1 VVSLSDEFS
10 TAEAAAARAKV
21 QAGLTP
27 LEKATI
33 EKETAIGVAQAL
45 ANSNVRWVPE
55 VMVLGNQNA
64 SANPMDAVGLN
75 MLLDIAKKQ
84 GK

>member
-1 VVSLSDEFS
+1 MFIIGIFFCSCAS
-10 TAEAAAARAKV
+10 
-21 QAGLTP
+21 
-27 LEKATI
+27 EKATI
-33 EKETAIGVAQAL
+33 EKETAIDVAQAL

-64 SANPMDAVGLN
+64 SANPIDAVGLN

>member
-1 VVSLSDEFS
+1 MFEEL
-10 TAEAAAARAKV
+10 
-21 QAGLTP
+21 
-27 LEKATI
+27 
-33 EKETAIGVAQAL
+33 
-45 ANSNVRWVPE
+45 E

-64 SANPMDAVGLN
+64 SANPMNAVGLN